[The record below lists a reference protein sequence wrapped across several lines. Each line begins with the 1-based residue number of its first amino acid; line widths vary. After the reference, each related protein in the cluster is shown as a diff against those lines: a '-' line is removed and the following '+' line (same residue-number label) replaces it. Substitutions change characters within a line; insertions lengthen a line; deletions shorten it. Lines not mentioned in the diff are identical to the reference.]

1 MTVPKRFGML
11 RFISGLLKVLA
22 WIELVLAIILGIFV
36 ALSSMMNLGQTLGA
50 DPSQLPILGG
60 ILNFFL
66 SVGGGI
72 IAGIIAALAGAVYF
86 LFLYG
91 MGELIALYL
100 ATEENTRLTAALL
113 LRMHQESQPEP
124 RANAAYASTYAS
136 EPFES

>member
-11 RFISGLLKVLA
+11 RFISGFLKVVA
-22 WIELVLAIILGIFV
+22 WIELVLAVIVGIIV
-36 ALSSMMNLGQTLGA
+36 ALSSMMNIGQILGA
-50 DPSQLPILGG
+50 EPNQLPLIGG
-60 ILNFFL
+60 LLEFFF

-72 IAGIIAALAGAVYF
+72 VAGIIAALAGVIYF

-91 MGELIALYL
+91 LAELVSLYL

-113 LRMHQESQPEP
+113 LRMHQESQPES
-124 RANAAYASTYAS
+124 RAATTYPSTYAS

>member
-22 WIELVLAIILGIFV
+22 WIELVLAVIFGIFV
-36 ALSSMMNLGQTLGA
+36 ALSSMMNIGQVLGTE
-50 DPSQLPILGG
+50 PNQLPILGG
-60 ILNFFL
+60 LLDFFF
-66 SVGGGI
+66 SVGGGL
-72 IAGIIAALAGAVYF
+72 IAGIVAALAGVLYF
-86 LFLYG
+86 FFLYG
-91 MGELIALYL
+91 LGELIALYL